1 MTMSINE
8 LIFNKVNIFNVFIV
22 IFSIYII
29 LSKNINVFT
38 LVIIFFT
45 FIIQQIVTIRFN
57 NNNNNNKNDGN
68 IQYDNL
74 DNIKKKINENLLY
87 RSQLL
92 QSNTMNLK
100 NWIEYN
106 NKNDTILL
114 DNKKFYF
121 FVYEYIPEANDLL
134 LVVHPQKE
142 FVNMIWSDI
151 LKDGKETFPYIKEET
166 YDKTIINM
174 YHMSRLDEVN
184 VIKYFWTDKNLEALV
199 QKETYF
205 VRWVDKK
212 NNKTGLIGIGY
223 NINNI
228 LESNT
233 IIYSNYIHYAHLF
246 FLNFIIFTV
255 TYVIYTITRH
265 KVKSL
270 LLLLISLMYIDYYIN
285 SKELIGSFGT
295 ENVKIQSINTSI
307 LGISFLVG
315 MNVFILSSLKKE
327 IKIELFTESGIIFS
341 LSLILLLFSMFKDT
355 AFINIRELMQ
365 DRIST
370 QSLFNF
376 SILLNLFVII
386 NYILFVVSRKN
397 GILLK
402 YI

>member
-1 MTMSINE
+1 MGVND
-8 LIFNKVNIFNVFIV
+8 LIFKKVNIFNVFIV

-29 LSKNINVFT
+29 LSKNINIFT

-45 FIIQQIVTIRFN
+45 FIIQQIVTIRF
-57 NNNNNNKNDGN
+57 KNSSKKDG
-68 IQYDNL
+68 IIKYDNL
-74 DNIKKKINENLLY
+74 DTIKKTIKENLLY

-92 QSNTMNLK
+92 QSKKMNLK
-100 NWIEYN
+100 KWVEYN
-106 NKNDTILL
+106 NNDNTIYI
-114 DNKKFYF
+114 DNRKFYF
-121 FVYEYIPEANDLL
+121 FVYEYIPGVDDLL
-134 LVVHPQKE
+134 LLAHPHKK
-142 FVNMIWSDI
+142 FVNMAWSDI

-166 YDKTIINM
+166 HDKAILDM
-174 YHMSRLDEVN
+174 YHMSQVDEIN
-184 VIKYFWTDKNLEALV
+184 AIKYFWTDTNLEALV

-205 VRWVDKK
+205 VKWIDEK
-212 NNKTGLIGIGY
+212 NNKTGVLGIGY

-255 TYVIYTITRH
+255 SYITYTITNH

-270 LLLLISLMYIDYYIN
+270 ILLLISLTYFDYYIN
-285 SKELIGSFGT
+285 SKELIGSFNT
-295 ENVKIQSINTSI
+295 ENLKIQSINTSI
-307 LGISFLVG
+307 LGVSFLVG
-315 MNVFILSSLKKE
+315 MNVFILTSLKKE
-327 IKIELFTESGIIFS
+327 IKMELFTESGIIFS

-365 DRIST
+365 DRISN

-397 GILLK
+397 RVLLK